1 MLCVLV
7 ELSFVSPESP
17 EEEDLT
23 GGVGRSDGPIRDAAG
38 ALSHETA
45 WQAEPVMALSS
56 HP

>member
-7 ELSFVSPESP
+7 ELSFFSHESP

-38 ALSHETA
+38 VLSHETA
-45 WQAEPVMALSS
+45 WQAEPVMALSP

>member
-7 ELSFVSPESP
+7 ELSFFSHESP
-17 EEEDLT
+17 EEDLT

-38 ALSHETA
+38 VLSHETA
-45 WQAEPVMALSS
+45 WQAEPVMALSP